1 MEQRD
6 RKVRLTN
13 SFQVASCQ
21 LVYFSGHFTR
31 SYVPCQ
37 LVHFSDHFEHSD
49 GIFSV
54 RHPPEGLDY
63 RLEDRQ
69 TIAHVVQANCLA
81 APLSANRR

>member
-13 SFQVASCQ
+13 SFQVAS
-21 LVYFSGHFTR
+21 
-31 SYVPCQ
+31 CQ